1 MQWVQGHSN
10 IPSNDL
16 ADRAAKNTTTIASH
30 TYHPRSLSWAFRVI
44 NELLHDD
51 PPTKVQVKEVYRK
64 ISVDLRD
71 IKP

>member
-1 MQWVQGHSN
+1 MQWVPGHSN

-16 ADRAAKNTTTIASH
+16 ADRAAKDATTIASH
-30 TYHPRSLSWAFRVI
+30 TYHPTSLSWAFRVV

-51 PPTKVQVKEVYRK
+51 PPTHIQAKEVYRK

>member
-44 NELLHDD
+44 NELLHDH
-51 PPTKVQVKEVYRK
+51 PPTNVQAKEVYRK